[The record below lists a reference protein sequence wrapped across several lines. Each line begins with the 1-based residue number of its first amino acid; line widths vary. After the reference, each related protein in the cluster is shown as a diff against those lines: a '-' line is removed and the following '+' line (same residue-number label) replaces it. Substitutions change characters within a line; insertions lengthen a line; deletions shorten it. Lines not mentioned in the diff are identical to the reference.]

1 MEEYVLLNDEVAFLR
16 RLATPAEGVS
26 QPVSYGDESIIAYL
40 RNRGLVESEVDPLRL
55 TAQGVRVAGQL
66 PVSDQPIIA
75 RVVGG
80 TVVQTAPA

>member
-16 RLATPAEGVS
+16 RLGTPAEGVS
-26 QPVSYGDESIIAYL
+26 QPVSYGDESIIAWL
-40 RNRGLVESEVDPLRL
+40 RDRGLVEREGDPPRL
-55 TAQGVRVAGQL
+55 TALGIRVAGQF
-66 PVSDQPIIA
+66 PASDRPIIA